1 MARLTSPCHMSL
13 RRHIPRDQLLPSPLI
28 PGKKEETVGNDENV
42 TYTNEDETKKERC
55 IGRGAFNEKLTA
67 PSGEPTTKDKTT
79 HTHKTPCC
87 VRPSLSIDTRSY
99 YVGLVG
105 GHIGG
110 YIDRKEMKRTAG
122 L

>member
-1 MARLTSPCHMSL
+1 MSL
-13 RRHIPRDQLLPSPLI
+13 RRHIPRDQLHPLLI
-28 PGKKEETVGNDENV
+28 PGKKKEKEKTVGNDENV

-67 PSGEPTTKDKTT
+67 PSGEPTTKEETT
-79 HTHKTPCC
+79 HIHTKLLFVS
-87 VRPSLSIDTRSY
+87 VRPSIDTRSY

-110 YIDRKEMKRTAG
+110 YIDRKEMKRTTG